1 MWSPVSAAERLTSE
15 LLAAGL
21 GGASS
26 FRAWGRGGKLRYGTV
41 NTRMH
46 ARHKRETKRALNDGI
61 HEHALPL
68 PRKARGA
75 TCFVAA
81 QAPSLGADTPCL
93 HGNPRERGLLL
104 FMRSILF
111 DAPAKHEELKEESQ
125 GLTEPLPEKPSSVH
139 SFNPFAPVFNPG
151 ALMHYFDIDW
161 RVPASPDLDLYWLA
175 ILGTLAAARLQTSL
189 VCVNEDT
196 VPRTTPTRLQDL
208 AETWNAETLSMRRG
222 P

>member
-1 MWSPVSAAERLTSE
+1 MRPLLHTAFWNWYGRLMWSPVSAAERLTSE

-26 FRAWGRGGKLRYGTV
+26 YRAWGRGGKLRYGTV

-81 QAPSLGADTPCL
+81 QAPSLGADTPCC
-93 HGNPRERGLLL
+93 HGNPLERGLLL

-111 DAPAKHEELKEESQ
+111 DAASAM
-125 GLTEPLPEKPSSVH
+125 LTSAARKTRGAQRGIRGAH
-139 SFNPFAPVFNPG
+139 RAAP
-151 ALMHYFDIDW
+151 
-161 RVPASPDLDLYWLA
+161 REA
-175 ILGTLAAARLQTSL
+175 ILGAQFQSL
-189 VCVNEDT
+189 RSSFQSWCTDA
-196 VPRTTPTRLQDL
+196 LL
-208 AETWNAETLSMRRG
+208 
-222 P
+222 

>member
-26 FRAWGRGGKLRYGTV
+26 YRAWGRGGELRYGTV

-46 ARHKRETKRALNDGI
+46 ARHKRETKRALHDGI

-139 SFNPFAPVFNPG
+139 SFNPCAPVFNPG
-151 ALMHYFDIDW
+151 AQMHYFDIDW
-161 RVPASPDLDLYWLA
+161 RVPASPDLDLYWQYWGPSQPLDSS
-175 ILGTLAAARLQTSL
+175 RK
-189 VCVNEDT
+189 VRYH
-196 VPRTTPTRLQDL
+196 PRPPQGICRWCGEKNCKESQALRG
-208 AETWNAETLSMRRG
+208 LSDV
-222 P
+222 

>member
-26 FRAWGRGGKLRYGTV
+26 YRAWGRGGKLRYGTV

-46 ARHKRETKRALNDGI
+46 ARHKRETKRALHDGI

-139 SFNPFAPVFNPG
+139 SFNPCAPVFNPG
-151 ALMHYFDIDW
+151 AQMHYFDIDW

-175 ILGTLAAARLQTSL
+175 ILGTLAAARLRSKSKVSPPSSAGIFPL
-189 VCVNEDT
+189 VRGEKYSESQAL
-196 VPRTTPTRLQDL
+196 RGLSDL
-208 AETWNAETLSMRRG
+208 
-222 P
+222 